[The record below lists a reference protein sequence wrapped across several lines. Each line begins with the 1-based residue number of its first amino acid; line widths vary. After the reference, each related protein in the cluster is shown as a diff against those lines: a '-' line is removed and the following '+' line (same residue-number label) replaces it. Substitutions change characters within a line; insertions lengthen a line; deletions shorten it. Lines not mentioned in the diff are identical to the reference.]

1 MRAELDAELAVASD
15 DEGALALAHWP
26 LRLPAGTPEW
36 LGPIVS
42 IVVGQLHALHL
53 TRARGH
59 DPEAPR
65 NLNKVTRTR

>member
-1 MRAELDAELAVASD
+1 MATSDADLAVVSDDAE
-15 DEGALALAHWP
+15 ALLEARWP

-53 TRARGH
+53 TRARGL

-65 NLNKVTRTR
+65 NLDKVTRTR